1 MCGYNRVNGNYS
13 CANSDT
19 LNTILKEELAFKGY
33 VLSDWDATHST
44 EQSANGGLDME
55 MPGTTTVSGS
65 FYYGDLLLAAV
76 NNGSVSIDRLDD
88 MATRVMMPY
97 YLLGQ
102 DQDFPTPDPSSG
114 GVFLNYQYGY

>member
-55 MPGTTTVSGS
+55 MPGTTTVSGW

-102 DQDFPTPDPSSG
+102 EQDFPTPDPSSG
-114 GVFLNYQYGY
+114 GVFLN